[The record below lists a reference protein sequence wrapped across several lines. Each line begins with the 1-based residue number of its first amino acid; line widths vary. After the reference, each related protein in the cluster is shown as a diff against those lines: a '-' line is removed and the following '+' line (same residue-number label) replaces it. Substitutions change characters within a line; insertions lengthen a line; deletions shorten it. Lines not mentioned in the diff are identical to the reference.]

1 MPRDSFVHLHLH
13 TEYSLLDGAIRIKE
27 LMKKAA
33 EFKMPA
39 VAMTDHGNL
48 YGAIEFYQ
56 EAQRAGV
63 KPIVGCEAYIAPHSH
78 KDRPNSMRE
87 SAYHFTLL
95 ARDETGYHNLVK
107 LISTAHLDGF
117 HYRPRI
123 DKELLAQHSAG
134 LIGLS
139 GCLAS
144 EVNSA
149 IQANKIDRAKQS
161 AAEYR
166 DILGTEN
173 FFMEMHDHGMEEQRQ
188 CNCVLPK
195 IAKDLG
201 VGLVAA
207 NDVHFLRR
215 SDHDAHDVMLCI
227 GTGKMV
233 QDENRMRYKPELY
246 FKSPEEMREIFR
258 DFPEAI
264 ANTLKIAKSCNL
276 EIELGKSKY
285 PEYPLPEGISRE
297 AYLRD
302 LCAKGLEQCYGDR
315 AKTDSQLQQRL
326 DYELGVLEK
335 TGFISYILIVWD
347 FIHFA
352 KQRAIPVGPGRG
364 SAAGSL
370 VAYVLGITD
379 IDPLQYGLIFE
390 RFLNPDRISP
400 PDIDVDF
407 CEARRG
413 EVLEYVR
420 RKYGERRVAQI
431 ITFGK
436 LKAKSVVRDVG
447 RVMGLSYRDG
457 DRIAKM
463 IPNEL
468 NITLNSAV
476 ERNPELKRAV
486 ASEPPT
492 KQLMEYAT
500 ALEGLSRS
508 AGVHAAGVVISDR
521 DLSESVPLCRDV
533 KGNDIVSQYSMNPLN
548 DLGLLK
554 MDFLGLKTLTVIE
567 DTVTLIRRNVPGFS
581 LKNIPLDDASAF
593 GLYNRGETIGLF
605 QMESGGITSVSK
617 QFDVRKL
624 DDIIALIALYRPGPM
639 ELIGDYIKRKKGLTK
654 IRYEH
659 PLLEE
664 ICADTYGVMIY
675 QEQVMAA
682 ASKLAGYSMGQA
694 DLLRRAM
701 GKKDKEKMAKE
712 RANFIAG
719 CARTNEIGEKKANAI
734 FDLLEKF
741 AGYGFNKS
749 HSAAYALISYQTAF
763 LKANHPVEFMA
774 GLLSNEI
781 NNTEK
786 ISVLVSECKR
796 MGITILP
803 PDVNRSG
810 LKFVPEAVTAV
821 AGRGE
826 IDADDGMAAPS
837 DRGSKAENGG
847 HRPPRQGN
855 AIRFG
860 LAAIKNVG
868 QGAME
873 LAIRERE
880 RERGRDFK
888 SLEDFCSRLDS
899 RIANR
904 KMLESLVK
912 CGAFDFLHRE
922 RAELFAC
929 IDDALASSAAAHRDR
944 MAGQVSLFGDAHEH
958 VAPARTRTVMPWSD
972 REKMSYEK
980 ELLGFYV
987 TGHPLDAYADVIAN
1001 GKYQS
1006 IAALGELSDRAT
1018 CGVAGAITQ
1027 VDKKFTRKDGKPFA
1041 VVWLEDLTGT
1051 LELVVWN
1058 ELYLECA
1065 EKLVP
1070 GNVVGVRGKL
1080 DLRDDS
1086 LRATAEKLRLL
1097 SFEVPR
1103 ASSPAGAVTPPLCLH
1118 FSPNAGSDELREVQ
1132 ALLAASPGQRPVQL
1146 IFETAEGETLR
1157 VDAGAAFHVSVT
1169 AELEARLQRWLVTAV
1184 EERAREAEQGKETTE
1199 VAVPGALEY

>member
-1 MPRDSFVHLHLH
+1 MPHDSFVHLHLH

-63 KPIVGCEAYIAPHSH
+63 KPIIGCEAYIAPRSH

-95 ARDETGYHNLVK
+95 VRDETGYHNLVK

-149 IQANKIDRAKQS
+149 IQANKIDIAKQS

-166 DILGTEN
+166 DILGADN

-207 NDVHFLRR
+207 NDAHFLRR

-246 FKSPEEMREIFR
+246 FKSAEEMREIFR

-264 ANTLKIAKSCNL
+264 ANTLKIAEGCNL

-285 PEYPLPEGISRE
+285 PEYPVPEGISRE

-302 LCAKGLEQCYGDR
+302 LCAKGLLQRYGDR
-315 AKTDSQLQQRL
+315 GKSDNELQQRL
-326 DYELGVLEK
+326 DYELGVLKK

-352 KQRAIPVGPGRG
+352 KERGIPVGPGRG

-420 RKYGERRVAQI
+420 QKYGERRVAQI

-447 RVMGLSYRDG
+447 RVMGLSYRDA
-457 DRIAKM
+457 DRIARM

-468 NITLNSAV
+468 NITLDSAAEKNV
-476 ERNPELKRAV
+476 ELKRAI
-486 ASEPPT
+486 ATEPQT
-492 KQLMEYAT
+492 KELFEYGKI
-500 ALEGLSRS
+500 LEGLSRN
-508 AGVHAAGVVISDR
+508 AGVHAAGVVIADR
-521 DLSESVPLCRDV
+521 DLTDYIPLCRDV
-533 KGNDIVSQYSMNPLN
+533 KGNDVISQYPMGPLN

-567 DTVTLIRRNVPGFS
+567 DTLALIHKREPKFS
-581 LKNIPLDDASAF
+581 LKNISLNDGDSFA
-593 GLYNRGETIGLF
+593 LYNRGETIGLF
-605 QMESGGITSVSK
+605 QMESGGMTSTAK
-617 QFDVRKL
+617 QFDVRKI

-639 ELIGDYIKRKKGLTK
+639 DLIGDYIKRKRGLMK

-659 PLLEE
+659 PLLQE
-664 ICADTYGVMIY
+664 ICAETYGVMIY

-682 ASKLAGYSMGQA
+682 ASRLAGYSLAQG

-712 RANFIAG
+712 RKNFIEG
-719 CARTNEIGEKKANAI
+719 CARTNKIPEKKANAI

-749 HSAAYALISYQTAF
+749 HSAAYGLISYHTAY
-763 LKANHPVEFMA
+763 LKAHYPVEFMS

-786 ISVLVSECKR
+786 ISVFVGECKR
-796 MGITILP
+796 TGISILP

-810 LKFVPEAVTAV
+810 LKFIPEMQE
-821 AGRGE
+821 GPQ
-826 IDADDGMAAPS
+826 APNNQNT
-837 DRGSKAENGG
+837 KIA
-847 HRPPRQGN
+847 PRFN
-855 AIRFG
+855 AIRYG
-860 LAAIKNVG
+860 LAAIKHVG
-868 QGAME
+868 TGAME
-873 LAIRERE
+873 AAIRERE
-880 RERGRDFK
+880 QRGDFR

-904 KMLESLVK
+904 KMLESLIK
-912 CGAFDFLHRE
+912 GGAFDFLGRD
-922 RAELFAC
+922 RAELFGR
-929 IDDALASSAAAHRDR
+929 IDEALTASAAAQRDR
-944 MAGQVSLFGDAHEH
+944 VAGQVSLFDE
-958 VAPARTRTVMPWSD
+958 VTAPTTSRTRSITPWSEH
-972 REKMSYEK
+972 EKLSYEK

-987 TGHPLDAYADVIAN
+987 SGHPLDAYADAFATKNYQTIA
-1001 GKYQS
+1001 S
-1006 IAALGELSDRAT
+1006 LGDLGDRASFKI
-1018 CGVAGAITQ
+1018 AGALVQI
-1027 VDKKFTRKDGKPFA
+1027 DKKFTRKEGKPFA
-1041 VVWLEDLTGT
+1041 VVWVEDLSGT
-1051 LELVVWN
+1051 LEVVLWN
-1058 ELYLECA
+1058 EVYMKVADALA
-1065 EKLVP
+1065 P
-1070 GNVVGVRGKL
+1070 GRVVEIRGTL
-1080 DLRDDS
+1080 DKRDDTV
-1086 LRATAEKLRLL
+1086 RATAENVTMPTPEKTNGAAANERSASRFQDPTVLL
-1097 SFEVPR
+1097 QFSSATTSNELHEVR
-1103 ASSPAGAVTPPLCLH
+1103 EILASSPGC
-1118 FSPNAGSDELREVQ
+1118 
-1132 ALLAASPGQRPVQL
+1132 RPVQL
-1146 IFETAEGETLR
+1146 LFDRATGDSLR
-1157 VDAGAAFHVSVT
+1157 MNVGADFCVDLT
-1169 AELEARLQRWLVTAV
+1169 RDLEERLSRWLVK
-1184 EERAREAEQGKETTE
+1184 RDLARRN
-1199 VAVPGALEY
+1199 V